1 MRQLAETTWLNRGL
15 SMKNLIIR
23 TLTGL
28 GFVAVTVACI
38 MWNKYSFAVLMTG
51 LMAVMMIEF
60 YRMTMRG
67 EYVFSQVLSI
77 LAGVVM
83 FSLTFLYRGFDFPG
97 RLVILAIVP
106 VFVMM
111 INSLYVR
118 DKTDFGKFANLYT
131 ALLYIAVPMS
141 MTNFIAFSHP
151 GQYDGTLLLCFFVI
165 VWVSDIGGYLFGM
178 TIGQKY
184 GKKLF
189 PEVSPKKSWAG
200 FWGGLC
206 LAVAAGIVLHYTGL
220 LKYPVW
226 HCIIL
231 AVLMNIFGVYGDLIE
246 SQWKRYYA
254 VKDSGTIM
262 PGHGGILDRLDSA
275 LLALPVGIMYLVV
288 LDIL

>member
-1 MRQLAETTWLNRGL
+1 
-15 SMKNLIIR
+15 MKNLIIR

-111 INSLYVR
+111 INSLYVK

-131 ALLYIAVPMS
+131 AILYIAVPVTL
-141 MTNFIAFSHP
+141 TNFAVFSSTGAFS
-151 GQYDGTLLLCFFVI
+151 GVVLLCFFI
-165 VWVSDIGGYLFGM
+165 IIWASDVGAYIFGM
-178 TIGQKY
+178 TLGQRF

-189 PEVSPKKSWAG
+189 PEISPKKSWIG
-200 FWGGLC
+200 FWGGFLMSVI
-206 LAVAAGIVLHYTGL
+206 VAAALYYAGFFPQSYHIL
-220 LKYPVW
+220 
-226 HCIIL
+226 HCIAM
-231 AVLMNIFGVYGDLIE
+231 AVLMNISGVYGDLVE
-246 SQWKRYYA
+246 SQWKRHYA
-254 VKDSGTIM
+254 LKDSGNII
-262 PGHGGILDRLDSA
+262 PGHGGMLDRFDSA
-275 LLALPVGIMYLVV
+275 LFAIPMGVIYLMVYN
-288 LDIL
+288 IIW

>member
-1 MRQLAETTWLNRGL
+1 
-15 SMKNLIIR
+15 MKNLIIR
-23 TLTGL
+23 TLTGI
-28 GFVAVTVACI
+28 GFVAVVIACI
-38 MWNKYSFAVLMTG
+38 LWNKYSFAVLMVG
-51 LMAVMMIEF
+51 LMTVMMLEF

-77 LAGVVM
+77 LAATVM
-83 FSLTFLYRGFDFPG
+83 FAVTFLYRGFNFPG
-97 RLVILAIVP
+97 RLVILAVIP

-111 INSLYVR
+111 INSLYVK

-131 ALLYIAVPMS
+131 ALLYIAVPMA
-141 MTNFIAFSHP
+141 MTNLVAFPHL
-151 GQYDGTLLLCFFVI
+151 GQYDGILLLSFFI
-165 VWVSDIGGYLFGM
+165 IIWVSDIGGYLFGM
-178 TIGQKY
+178 SIGQKF

-189 PEVSPKKSWAG
+189 PEISPKKSWAG
-200 FWGGLC
+200 FWGGLF
-206 LAVAAGIVLHYTGL
+206 LAVCAGIALHYADL
-220 LKYPVW
+220 LKYPLW

-275 LLALPVGIMYLVV
+275 LLALPVGIMYLMVV
-288 LDIL
+288 NIL